1 MKSAINSHFKSWASG
16 GMVDT
21 PVLGTGHAS
30 GEGSSPFSPTKNSR
44 KSVYVSVYDMT
55 TLSTK
60 LKQRGVVNKGNDKV
74 NSLRKNYTSLFNNTC
89 DYYSLIISLFFKF
102 NSTTQMWW
110 SCRQTTIIINRH
122 SLVFVTFMEKF
133 SLCPQKHIR
142 HHSNYN

>member
-1 MKSAINSHFKSWASG
+1 
-16 GMVDT
+16 
-21 PVLGTGHAS
+21 
-30 GEGSSPFSPTKNSR
+30 
-44 KSVYVSVYDMT
+44 MT

-110 SCRQTTIIINRH
+110 SCRQTTSIINRH

-133 SLCPQKHIR
+133 SLCPQKLTR